1 MCWQKFLK
9 QLIKKENADTKH
21 LDALIIAP
29 SRDNGREDDAKSCSL
44 TYRHRRRRAR
54 SEVGLVCS
62 MKRVAGAITDD
73 VRVQI
78 TTYNRGEESRE
89 YPALYARTTDF

>member
-1 MCWQKFLK
+1 
-9 QLIKKENADTKH
+9 
-21 LDALIIAP
+21 
-29 SRDNGREDDAKSCSL
+29 
-44 TYRHRRRRAR
+44 
-54 SEVGLVCS
+54 

-89 YPALYARTTDF
+89 YPALYVRTTDS